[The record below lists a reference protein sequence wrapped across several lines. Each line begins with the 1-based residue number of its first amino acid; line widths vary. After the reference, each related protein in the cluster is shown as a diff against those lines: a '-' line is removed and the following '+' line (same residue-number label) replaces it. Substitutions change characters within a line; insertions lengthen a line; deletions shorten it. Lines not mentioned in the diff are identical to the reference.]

1 MTFGMIIQKLN
12 MVKKTKLCQ
21 VDRDSFIM
29 YIKRHDSYKDIEKD
43 IENRFDTSNYVLDQ
57 IDRYQKGKIKKQ
69 LN

>member
-29 YIKRHDSYKDIEKD
+29 YIKRDDIYKD

-57 IDRYQKGKIKKQ
+57 IDRYQKGKIKK
-69 LN
+69 

>member
-29 YIKRHDSYKDIEKD
+29 YIKRHDIYKDIEKD
-43 IENRFDTSNYVLDQ
+43 IEDRFDTSNYVLDQ
-57 IDRYQKGKIKKQ
+57 IDRYQKGKIKK
-69 LN
+69 

>member
-29 YIKRHDSYKDIEKD
+29 YIKRHDIYKDIEKD

-57 IDRYQKGKIKKQ
+57 IDRYQKGKIKK
-69 LN
+69 

>member
-29 YIKRHDSYKDIEKD
+29 YIKRDDIYKDIEKD

-57 IDRYQKGKIKKQ
+57 IDRYQKGKIKK
-69 LN
+69 

>member
-1 MTFGMIIQKLN
+1 

-29 YIKRHDSYKDIEKD
+29 YIKRDDIYKDIEKD

-57 IDRYQKGKIKKQ
+57 IDRYQKGKIKK
-69 LN
+69 